1 MLQHLLIL
9 PIPLILLILLTLLI
23 PLILLILLTLLN
35 RLTLD
40 FYNVLALPL
49 LFVGERVS

>member
-9 PIPLILLILLTLLI
+9 PIP
-23 PLILLILLTLLN
+23 LILLTLLN

-40 FYNVLALPL
+40 FYNVFALPL
-49 LFVGERVS
+49 LFVGERVF